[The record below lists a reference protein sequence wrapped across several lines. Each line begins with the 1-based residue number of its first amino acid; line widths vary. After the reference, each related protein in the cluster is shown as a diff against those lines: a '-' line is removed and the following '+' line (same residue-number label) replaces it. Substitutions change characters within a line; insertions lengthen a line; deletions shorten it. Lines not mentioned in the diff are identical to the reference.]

1 VVVVG
6 GTVEVVVDVVVLV
19 VLVVDVVVLVV
30 DVGDRVVDVVVGF
43 GEVVVV
49 LVVGPPEWPW
59 PPFFPFLV
67 DFVEEDPEASPGLGW
82 CEVPFTC
89 DAREAEASEA
99 DAAKAT
105 QRTNA
110 MLISRYRI
118 IAEPIPHDGHRNGRG
133 PISTTFLLRL
143 AIGA

>member
-30 DVGDRVVDVVVGF
+30 DVGDRVVDVVVES

-49 LVVGPPEWPW
+49 VVGPPECPW
-59 PPFFPFLV
+59 LPFFPF
-67 DFVEEDPEASPGLGW
+67 FPGFAEEDREASPGLGW

-118 IAEPIPHDGHRNGRG
+118 IAEPIPHDGHGNRRC
-133 PISTTFLLRL
+133 PISTTFLVRL
-143 AIGA
+143 DIGS